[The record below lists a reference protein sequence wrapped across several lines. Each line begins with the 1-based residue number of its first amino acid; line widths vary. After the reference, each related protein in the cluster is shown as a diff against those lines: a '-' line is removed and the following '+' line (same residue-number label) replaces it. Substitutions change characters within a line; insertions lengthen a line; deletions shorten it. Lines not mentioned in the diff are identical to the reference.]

1 MGTNAKQFQRTIRQ
15 VVLIFALVAGAVG
28 ALSAYVSWASRP
40 SLLRGTFQGSAAP
53 ASFKLE
59 VRHTCQGR
67 QEGLMF
73 RRAESLPRD
82 QGMLF
87 IFPKIEVQRFWMRN
101 TLIPLDMIFLDRNL
115 TVVGVVADVPPLNE
129 VARYVDEPSQYVVE
143 LNAGVAA
150 TSGIKAGSK
159 LQMDGALPRPEDC

>member
-1 MGTNAKQFQRTIRQ
+1 
-15 VVLIFALVAGAVG
+15 
-28 ALSAYVSWASRP
+28 
-40 SLLRGTFQGSAAP
+40 
-53 ASFKLE
+53 
-59 VRHTCQGR
+59 
-67 QEGLMF
+67 MF
-73 RRAESLPRD
+73 RRAEGLPRD

-129 VARYVDEPSQYVVE
+129 VARYIDEPSQYVVE

-159 LQMDGALPRPEDC
+159 LQMDGTLPRPEDC